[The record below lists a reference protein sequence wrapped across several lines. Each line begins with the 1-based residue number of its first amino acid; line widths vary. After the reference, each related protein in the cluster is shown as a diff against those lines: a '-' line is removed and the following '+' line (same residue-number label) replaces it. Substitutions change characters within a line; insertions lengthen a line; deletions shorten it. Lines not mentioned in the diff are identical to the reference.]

1 MIAAPDLNEIDM
13 SAPTIDVLGI
23 GNAIVDILVQT
34 TDSFLDENGLTKGTM
49 GLVSAE
55 QQTTLYEK
63 TGQAIE
69 SSGGSAANTLAG
81 VAALGGRAAFAGK
94 IKNDQLGKVFSH
106 DIKAAGVTFT
116 TAKAED
122 GAPTATCL
130 VLISPDGQR
139 TMQTYLGACVEF
151 SIADLDEAMIRTAKV
166 VYLEGYLW
174 DPDPARDAFFEAARI
189 AHDAGR
195 KVALSLSDPFC
206 VDRHRDGFLSFIEQ
220 HVDILFANEDEIL
233 ALFELEDF
241 DAAAARIKGIVEI
254 AALTRSEKGSV
265 VVTKDETIAV
275 PASPVDK
282 LIDTTGAGDAYAAGF
297 LAAYAHGRDLR
308 TAAVLGGHLAA
319 VIIQQIGARPS
330 ANVQH
335 LLLGL
340 DG

>member
-1 MIAAPDLNEIDM
+1 M
-13 SAPTIDVLGI
+13 SDTTFDVLGI
-23 GNAIVDILVQT
+23 GNAIVDVLVQT
-34 TDSFLDENGLTKGTM
+34 SDQFLDENQLTKGTM

-55 QQTTLYEK
+55 EQSALYEK

-69 SSGGSAANTLAG
+69 SSGGSAANTMAG
-81 VAALGGRAAFAGK
+81 IAALGGRAAFSGK
-94 IKNDQLGKVFSH
+94 VKSDQLGHVFAH
-106 DIKAAGVTFT
+106 DIRGAGVAFT
-116 TAKAED
+116 TPQATD

-151 SIADLDEAMIRTAKV
+151 NVQDLDAASIAVAKV

-174 DPDPARDAFFEAARI
+174 DSDSARDAFFEAARI
-189 AHDAGR
+189 AHEAGR

-206 VDRHRDGFLSFIEQ
+206 VDRYRDGFLTFIEE

-233 ALFELEDF
+233 SLYEHDDF
-241 DAAAARIKGIVEI
+241 DVCAARIKGIVEI

-265 VVTKDETIAV
+265 VVTADQSVTV
-275 PASPVDK
+275 PASPVEE

-297 LAAYAHGRDLR
+297 LTAYTHGRDLK
-308 TAAVLGGHLAA
+308 TAATLGGHLAA

-330 ANVQH
+330 VSVQH
-335 LLLGL
+335 LLHGL

>member
-1 MIAAPDLNEIDM
+1 M
-13 SAPTIDVLGI
+13 SELKYDVLGI

-34 TDSFLDENGLTKGTM
+34 EDDFLAENGLTKGAM

-55 QQTTLYEK
+55 EQRALYDK

-81 VAALGGRAAFAGK
+81 VAALGSRAAFAGK
-94 IKNDQLGKVFSH
+94 LKDDQLGTVFAH
-106 DIKAAGVTFT
+106 DIRASGVAFETPMAA
-116 TAKAED
+116 D

-139 TMQTYLGACVEF
+139 TMQTYLGACVDF
-151 SIADLDEAMIRTAKV
+151 SPADLDPAQVEAAQVT
-166 VYLEGYLW
+166 YLEGYLW
-174 DPDPARDAFFEAARI
+174 DPDPAREAFFQASEI
-189 AHDAGR
+189 AHSAGR

-206 VDRHRDGFLSFIEQ
+206 VDRHRDGFVPFIEE

-233 ALFELEDF
+233 SLYQVDDF
-241 DAAAARIKGIVEI
+241 DTAAEKIRGVVDI

-265 VVTKDETIAV
+265 IVTADDTVTV
-275 PASPVDK
+275 PAAHVEQV
-282 LIDTTGAGDAYAAGF
+282 IDTTGAGDAYAAGF
-297 LAAYAHGRDLR
+297 LAAHTQGRDLK
-308 TAAVLGGHLAA
+308 TSAALGGLLAA

-330 ANVQH
+330 AGVQH
-335 LLLGL
+335 LLQDL

>member
-1 MIAAPDLNEIDM
+1 MTDA
-13 SAPTIDVLGI
+13 TYDVLGI

-34 TDSFLDENGLTKGTM
+34 GDAFLEENGLTKGAM

-55 QQTTLYEK
+55 EQRALYDK
-63 TGQAIE
+63 TGQALE

-94 IKNDQLGKVFSH
+94 IKDDQLGTVFAH
-106 DIKAAGVTFT
+106 DIRAAGVAFE
-116 TAKAED
+116 TAMSTD

-151 SIADLDEAMIRTAKV
+151 SPADLDPAQVEAAGVI
-166 VYLEGYLW
+166 YLEGYLW
-174 DPDPARDAFFEAARI
+174 DPAPAREAFLQAARI

-206 VDRHRDGFLSFIEQ
+206 VDRHRDGFMQFIAE

-233 ALFELEDF
+233 SLFQIDDF
-241 DAAAARIKGIVEI
+241 DTAIERVRGMVDI
-254 AALTRSEKGSV
+254 AALTRGEKGSV
-265 VVTKDETIAV
+265 AVTKDDIFTVA
-275 PASPVDK
+275 AAKVDK
-282 LIDTTGAGDAYAAGF
+282 VMDTTGAGDAYAAGF
-297 LAAYAHGRDLR
+297 LCAYTQGHSLEKAAE
-308 TAAVLGGHLAA
+308 LGGLLAA

-335 LLLGL
+335 LLQDQG
-340 DG
+340 D

>member
-1 MIAAPDLNEIDM
+1 MAKADF
-13 SAPTIDVLGI
+13 DVLGI

-34 TDSFLDENGLTKGTM
+34 GDDFLDANGLTKGAM

-55 QQTTLYEK
+55 AQRALYDK

-81 VAALGGRAAFAGK
+81 IAALGGRAAFAGK
-94 IKNDQLGKVFSH
+94 VRDDQLGTVFTH
-106 DIKAAGVTFT
+106 DIRAAGVTFD
-116 TAKAED
+116 TAMATD
-122 GAPTATCL
+122 GVPTATCL

-151 SIADLDEAMIRTAKV
+151 SAADLDHAQVEAAEVI
-166 VYLEGYLW
+166 YLEGYLW
-174 DPDPARDAFFEAARI
+174 DPDPAREAFLQAARV

-206 VDRHRDGFLSFIEQ
+206 VDRHRDGFLNFISE

-233 ALFELEDF
+233 SLFQVDDF
-241 DAAAARIKGIVEI
+241 DAAAERVRGMTDI

-265 VVTKDETIAV
+265 VVTAEDVITV
-275 PASPVDK
+275 PASRVDK
-282 LIDTTGAGDAYAAGF
+282 VIDTTGAGDAYAAGF
-297 LAAYAHGRDLR
+297 LAAYTRGQSLR
-308 TAAVLGGHLAA
+308 QAAELGGLLAA

-330 ANVQH
+330 ADVQH
-335 LLLGL
+335 LLQGL

>member
-1 MIAAPDLNEIDM
+1 MTDA
-13 SAPTIDVLGI
+13 TYDVLGI

-34 TDSFLDENGLTKGTM
+34 GDAFLEENGLTKGAM

-55 QQTTLYEK
+55 EQRALYDK
-63 TGQAIE
+63 TGQALE

-94 IKNDQLGKVFSH
+94 IKDDQLGTVFAH
-106 DIKAAGVTFT
+106 DIRAAGVAFE
-116 TAKAED
+116 TAMSTD

-151 SIADLDEAMIRTAKV
+151 SPADLDPAQVEAAGVI
-166 VYLEGYLW
+166 YLEGYLW
-174 DPDPARDAFFEAARI
+174 DPAPAREAFLQAARI

-206 VDRHRDGFLSFIEQ
+206 VDRHRDGFMQFIAE

-233 ALFELEDF
+233 SLFQIDDF
-241 DAAAARIKGIVEI
+241 DTAIERVRGMVDI
-254 AALTRSEKGSV
+254 AALTRGEKGSV
-265 VVTKDETIAV
+265 AVTKDDTFTVA
-275 PASPVDK
+275 AAKVDK
-282 LIDTTGAGDAYAAGF
+282 VMDTTGAGDAYAAGF
-297 LAAYAHGRDLR
+297 LCAYTQGHSLEKAAE
-308 TAAVLGGHLAA
+308 LGGLLAA

-335 LLLGL
+335 LLQDQG
-340 DG
+340 G

>member
-1 MIAAPDLNEIDM
+1 MTDA
-13 SAPTIDVLGI
+13 TYDVLGI

-34 TDSFLDENGLTKGTM
+34 GDAFLEENGLTKGAM

-55 QQTTLYEK
+55 EQRALYDK
-63 TGQAIE
+63 TGQALE

-94 IKNDQLGKVFSH
+94 IKDDQLGTVFAH
-106 DIKAAGVTFT
+106 DIRAAGVAFE
-116 TAKAED
+116 TAMSTD

-151 SIADLDEAMIRTAKV
+151 SPADLDPAQVEAAGVI
-166 VYLEGYLW
+166 YLEGYLW
-174 DPDPARDAFFEAARI
+174 DPAPAREAFLQAARI

-206 VDRHRDGFLSFIEQ
+206 VDRHRDGFMQFIAE

-233 ALFELEDF
+233 SLFQIDDF
-241 DAAAARIKGIVEI
+241 DTAIERVRGMVDI
-254 AALTRSEKGSV
+254 AALTRGEKGSV
-265 VVTKDETIAV
+265 AVTKDDTFTVA
-275 PASPVDK
+275 AAKVDK
-282 LIDTTGAGDAYAAGF
+282 VMDTTGAGDAYAAGF
-297 LAAYAHGRDLR
+297 LCAYTQGHSLEKAAE
-308 TAAVLGGHLAA
+308 LGGLLAA

-335 LLLGL
+335 LLQDQG
-340 DG
+340 D

>member
-1 MIAAPDLNEIDM
+1 MADA
-13 SAPTIDVLGI
+13 TYDVLGI

-34 TDSFLDENGLTKGTM
+34 EDDFLSENGLTKGAM
-49 GLVSAE
+49 ALVSAE
-55 QQTTLYEK
+55 EQRALYDK

-81 VAALGGRAAFAGK
+81 IAALGGRAAFAGRVMD
-94 IKNDQLGKVFSH
+94 DQLGGVFAH
-106 DIKAAGVTFT
+106 DIRAAGVSFE
-116 TAKAED
+116 TAMAAE

-139 TMQTYLGACVEF
+139 TMQTYLGACVDF
-151 SIADLDEAMIRTAKV
+151 SPKDLDPAQVEAAQVT
-166 VYLEGYLW
+166 YLEGYLW
-174 DPDPARDAFFEAARI
+174 DPDPAREAFFQAARI
-189 AHDAGR
+189 AHEAGR

-206 VDRHRDGFLSFIEQ
+206 VDRHRDGFMDFIAE

-233 ALFELEDF
+233 SLFQTKDF
-241 DAAAARIKGIVEI
+241 DAAQERIRAMVDI

-265 VVTKDETIAV
+265 IVTPEDVIAV
-275 PASPVDK
+275 PAAKVERVF
-282 LIDTTGAGDAYAAGF
+282 DTTGAGDAYAAGF
-297 LAAYAHGRDLR
+297 LAAYTQGHTLKS
-308 TAAVLGGHLAA
+308 AAQVGGLLAA

-335 LLLGL
+335 LLQNL